1 MKQIL
6 FKVLTV
12 FITVVAVCLMGAA
25 LAMFFVHPDPRSEM
39 NTDAMKNYTF
49 TFEGGENPKWTVTR
63 RFSTDATKPTDRGNV
78 GTFPNAY
85 AALTK
90 AHQDWKGYLSS
101 QAQPM
106 VEAKTKMDE
115 EATQFAASQTMDTQA
130 ITQRVAFLN
139 QVSDQKMQI
148 LKQRALQLEGLSE
161 KSRQVRE
168 ETEARRTDVVRLQHE
183 LEEVRTDIYR
193 LNEIRRDLTD
203 RLIRLEIENSE
214 LESRKQQVSGEA
226 PSDSAADTK

>member
-63 RFSTDATKPTDRGNV
+63 RFSTNPADAKERGNV

-90 AHQDWKGYLSS
+90 AHRDWKDFLTS
-101 QAQPM
+101 QTQPF
-106 VEAKTKMDE
+106 VESKAKMDE
-115 EATQFAASQTMDTQA
+115 EATQFSASQLMDTQA
-130 ITQRVAFLN
+130 IQQRLTFLN
-139 QVSDQKMQI
+139 EVSDQKTKI
-148 LKQRALQLEGLSE
+148 LQKRATELGELSE
-161 KSRQVRE
+161 KSRQVRD

-183 LEEVRTDIYR
+183 LEEVRTDIFR
-193 LNEIRRDLTD
+193 LTEIRRDLTD

-214 LESRKQQVSGEA
+214 LEARQQQVSA
-226 PSDSAADTK
+226 KASSK